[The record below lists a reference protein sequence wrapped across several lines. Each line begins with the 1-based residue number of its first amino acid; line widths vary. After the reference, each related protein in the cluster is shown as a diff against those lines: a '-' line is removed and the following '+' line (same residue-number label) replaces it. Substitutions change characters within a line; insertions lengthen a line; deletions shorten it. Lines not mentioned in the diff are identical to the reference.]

1 MKKFSSNELFEL
13 RNALPVET
21 LIQEVLPIPS
31 KISEGVFRF
40 LCPICNEFQTA
51 VNPNTNLARCF
62 RCERNFNA
70 IDLVIETQG
79 CGFKESV
86 LFLKQ
91 LLSEISR
98 QSEKN
103 KQADLQCT
111 DTRAGS
117 MDCPLPAGV

>member
-1 MKKFSSNELFEL
+1 MKKYSSSELFEL
-13 RNALPVET
+13 RNAIPVDI
-21 LIQEVLPIPS
+21 LIREALPIPS

-70 IDLVIETQG
+70 IDLVIEIQG

-91 LLSEISR
+91 LLGKISK
-98 QSEKN
+98 QGENN
-103 KQADLQCT
+103 KPADSQCT
-111 DTRAGS
+111 RFDTSSTGR
-117 MDCPLPAGV
+117 PLL